1 MSWEYPPP
9 SLPAPA
15 PLQPPGQ
22 KWRVSTQLPSCL
34 KSPRQGCRSGVR
46 GFASGHVAKRKRE
59 SLLCTLVGERRIGE
73 QMEWR
78 SVKANRVRRNLF
90 GPVDHEQLQQDF
102 QHMLHSSM
110 EGAQQKW
117 NFDFLRDMPAE
128 GLLQWEELQSHDVP
142 AFYHSCVVG
151 EARKPLKPL
160 NQGIVKEVKA
170 HHFATVTLTENPKVA
185 KKMSGKK
192 SQAVKKRRQ
201 TSLTAQSTVDLTLGM
216 STLQVLRQHNHSTTA
231 MERGKPPP
239 LSGSRLLLS

>member
-1 MSWEYPPP
+1 M
-9 SLPAPA
+9 
-15 PLQPPGQ
+15 
-22 KWRVSTQLPSCL
+22 
-34 KSPRQGCRSGVR
+34 
-46 GFASGHVAKRKRE
+46 E
-59 SLLCTLVGERRIGE
+59 SLLCTLVGERQIGE

-78 SVKANRVRRNLF
+78 PVKANRVRRNLF

-102 QHMLHSSM
+102 QHMLRSSM

-117 NFDFLRDMPAE
+117 NFDFLQDIPAE

-170 HHFATVTLTENPKVA
+170 HHFATVTLTEHPKVA

-192 SQAVKKRRQ
+192 SQAGKKRRQ
-201 TSLTAQSTVDLTLGM
+201 TSLTAPFYPPYHHLNSTSKSPINSEDLY
-216 STLQVLRQHNHSTTA
+216 SA
-231 MERGKPPP
+231 P
-239 LSGSRLLLS
+239 SGTRCD